1 MKKSLLF
8 SLVLLLSLTVSA
20 QTNTSN
26 RTTSPLPQPKREF
39 RGAWIQCVNG
49 QFQGL
54 GTERMQAELTRHLD
68 ALKQA
73 RCNVVI
79 FQVRPEADALYASS
93 LEPWSRF
100 LTGQQGTP
108 PSPYWDPLAW
118 MITECHRRGMELH
131 AWINPFRAKT
141 KGTTALATSH
151 PYWKDKSKFISYDD
165 LLLFDPGR
173 PENRDYIA
181 HVCGDIVR
189 RYDVDGLHIDD
200 YFYPYPVAGKTFDDE
215 RTYQLYGLSTQTK
228 ADWRREN
235 VNRFIHQLHDTLRA
249 AKPWVKFGVSPF
261 GIYHNA
267 KAGDNIPGSA
277 TAGLQ
282 NYDDLYADVLHWV
295 KQGWVD
301 YIVPQLYWQIG
312 HNTADYSELLQWW
325 ARYSSGRPVIIGQ
338 DVERTMQY
346 ADPQNP
352 SVNQMDAKLRQQ
364 RQTLG
369 IDGSCL
375 WYSKLI
381 ADNYNDYARRLEL
394 TYHRYPA
401 LQPQMSW
408 ITDETPGKVRRIGT
422 ETIAE
427 GTFLY
432 WDVPAYTSWKDKPV
446 KYVVY
451 RFASKSRQNLA
462 DPSAIVG
469 ITKYPFC
476 KIADAGKKAPG
487 YYVVTALNRI
497 QNEGLPAG
505 KRVK

>member
-1 MKKSLLF
+1 
-8 SLVLLLSLTVSA
+8 
-20 QTNTSN
+20 
-26 RTTSPLPQPKREF
+26 
-39 RGAWIQCVNG
+39 
-49 QFQGL
+49 
-54 GTERMQAELTRHLD
+54 
-68 ALKQA
+68 
-73 RCNVVI
+73 
-79 FQVRPEADALYASS
+79 
-93 LEPWSRF
+93 
-100 LTGQQGTP
+100 
-108 PSPYWDPLAW
+108 
-118 MITECHRRGMELH
+118 
-131 AWINPFRAKT
+131 
-141 KGTTALATSH
+141 
-151 PYWKDKSKFISYDD
+151 
-165 LLLFDPGR
+165 
-173 PENRDYIA
+173 
-181 HVCGDIVR
+181 
-189 RYDVDGLHIDD
+189 
-200 YFYPYPVAGKTFDDE
+200 
-215 RTYQLYGLSTQTK
+215 
-228 ADWRREN
+228 
-235 VNRFIHQLHDTLRA
+235 
-249 AKPWVKFGVSPF
+249 
-261 GIYHNA
+261 
-267 KAGDNIPGSA
+267 
-277 TAGLQ
+277 
-282 NYDDLYADVLHWV
+282 
-295 KQGWVD
+295 
-301 YIVPQLYWQIG
+301 
-312 HNTADYSELLQWW
+312 
-325 ARYSSGRPVIIGQ
+325 
-338 DVERTMQY
+338 MQY